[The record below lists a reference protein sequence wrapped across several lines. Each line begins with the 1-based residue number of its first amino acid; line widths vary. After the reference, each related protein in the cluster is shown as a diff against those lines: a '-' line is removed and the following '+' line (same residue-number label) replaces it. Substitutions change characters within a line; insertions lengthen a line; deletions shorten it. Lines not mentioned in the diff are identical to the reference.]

1 MAKDYD
7 VTKNRIKF
15 SCLWDK
21 LQDPDFTTIRSWDKS
36 KEEYYRIRI
45 GQEFQVWKIKE
56 SYPFTLQYVLFHAWL
71 GEINVVNP
79 LDIPTAVLAKDIRI
93 DGQESVKWAKKI
105 LKNKKVIVLKFTKA
119 HPKGQQRLPFQ
130 GTEGER
136 V

>member
-21 LQDPDFTTIRSWDKS
+21 LQDSDFTTIRSWDKS
-36 KEEYYRIRI
+36 KEEYYRFRI

-56 SYPFTLQYVLFHAWL
+56 SYPFTLQYMLFHAWL
-71 GEINVVNP
+71 EEINVVNP

-93 DGQESVKWAKKI
+93 DGQESVKWANMI
-105 LKNKKVIVLKFTKA
+105 LRHKKVIVLKFTKTL
-119 HPKGQQRLPFQ
+119 PKGQQRLAVR
-130 GTEGER
+130 EE
-136 V
+136 

>member
-21 LQDPDFTTIRSWDKS
+21 LQDSDFTTIRSWDKS
-36 KEEYYRIRI
+36 KEEYYRFRI

-56 SYPFTLQYVLFHAWL
+56 SYPFTLQYMLFHAWL
-71 GEINVVNP
+71 EEINVVNP

-93 DGQESVKWAKKI
+93 DGQESVKWANMI
-105 LKNKKVIVLKFTKA
+105 LRHKKVIVLKFTKTR
-119 HPKGQQRLPFQ
+119 PKGQQRLAVR
-130 GTEGER
+130 EE
-136 V
+136 

>member
-36 KEEYYRIRI
+36 KEEYYRFRI

-56 SYPFTLQYVLFHAWL
+56 IYPFTLQYMLFHAWL
-71 GEINVVNP
+71 EEINVVNP
-79 LDIPTAVLAKDIRI
+79 LDIPTAVLAKDIQI
-93 DGQESVKWAKKI
+93 DGQESAKWANMI
-105 LKNKKVIVLKFTKA
+105 LRNKKVIVLRFTKT
-119 HPKGQQRLPFQ
+119 HPKGQQRLAVR
-130 GTEGER
+130 EE
-136 V
+136 